1 MEKII
6 AQAPDFPYTFPG
18 RIVGEGEWA
27 DPGNDAT
34 TFLTDII
41 STVVGLMTLIAGI
54 FFFFILLSG
63 AIGWISSGGDRQKIE
78 SARQRVFNGV
88 IGIVVVV
95 AAIFIIQIVGGVIG
109 FPDILRP
116 QVTIPRLFPGG
127 GP

>member
-1 MEKII
+1 MEKMI
-6 AQAPDFPYTFPG
+6 ALIEHQIPG
-18 RIVGEGEWA
+18 TVTGEGPFGG
-27 DPGNDAT
+27 PGDQSLPL
-34 TFLTDII
+34 LTQII
-41 STVVGLMTLIAGI
+41 SIAIGLMTLIAGI
-54 FFFFILLSG
+54 YFFFILLSG